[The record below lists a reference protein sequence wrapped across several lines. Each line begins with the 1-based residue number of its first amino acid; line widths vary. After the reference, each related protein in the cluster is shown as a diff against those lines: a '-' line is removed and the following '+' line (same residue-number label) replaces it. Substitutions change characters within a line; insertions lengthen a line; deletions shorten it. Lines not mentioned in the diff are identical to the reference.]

1 MTELPAIGAA
11 RQAKG
16 GRSALLIIDMQ
27 NDFCLPNAPLCVRGA
42 AAVLGNV
49 IEAVE
54 TARAA
59 NVHVVWI
66 IREHE
71 QSGVDVE
78 LFREQMFRQGKSSTV
93 RGTHGAELV
102 EGLAVQPG
110 ELVVSKKRFS
120 AFFNTN
126 LDALLRRLG
135 VLRVVLC
142 GVQTPNCI
150 RGTVWDAIALDYPQV
165 TVLSDATASAT
176 HGVQLANLHDM
187 RQCGVDT
194 PTVAEWA
201 AQYDP
206 E

>member
-1 MTELPAIGAA
+1 MIVA
-11 RQAKG
+11 
-16 GRSALLIIDMQ
+16 
-27 NDFCLPNAPLCVRGA
+27 
-42 AAVLGNV
+42 
-49 IEAVE
+49 
-54 TARAA
+54 
-59 NVHVVWI
+59 
-66 IREHE
+66 
-71 QSGVDVE
+71 GVDVE

-150 RGTVWDAIALDYPQV
+150 RGTAW
-165 TVLSDATASAT
+165 
-176 HGVQLANLHDM
+176 
-187 RQCGVDT
+187 
-194 PTVAEWA
+194 
-201 AQYDP
+201 
-206 E
+206 